1 MKSSSLICVLA
12 LVAAA
17 SAAPQY
23 PILYPVGSPLSP
35 VQPCSQ
41 DEFGRLIP
49 GGFVYPGQGNMQIG
63 SWPWGLMNPMPFYPT
78 DPRFIVLPG
87 PGIPITSDNSEIKP
101 ISPTVP
107 IPGITPAE
115 SKPREWLSSTP
126 TVASRSRCLADYRSQ
141 KPEAPRSANVI
152 GYMVASDIATP
163 HQYPFMVSL
172 VELNDKSRRFELAC
186 GASLISPTKILT
198 AAHCVTDNY
207 ANLLPAS
214 QFQVKL
220 GVHFL
225 NKTTDDAQLSKNVK
239 KIKIHEE
246 YGFDDD
252 GNPHNDIAILT
263 LSSPVEYTDTIS
275 PICLVP
281 NCLNDESGQAVIA
294 MGWGDTT
301 DGGKDSDYLRHAE
314 LSTVSDAKCRRG
326 HGRFFDGE
334 HMFCAFKEG
343 QDTCQNDSGG
353 PLVIENKSRDDK
365 SCRFMQVGIVS
376 FGKGCARGVPGVYVR
391 VKNYLPWIENNSK

>member
-1 MKSSSLICVLA
+1 MKSSSLICVMA

-78 DPRFIVLPG
+78 DPRFIVFPG
-87 PGIPITSDNSEIKP
+87 PGIPITSDNSEVKPIEEIKP
-101 ISPTVP
+101 IAPTVP
-107 IPGITPAE
+107 VTGVTPAE

-126 TVASRSRCLADYRSQ
+126 TVAARSRCLADYRSQ
-141 KPEAPRSANVI
+141 KFEAPPPGVA
-152 GYMVASDIATP
+152 YMVASDITEP

-172 VELNDKSRRFELAC
+172 FRRYELSC
-186 GASLISPTKILT
+186 GGSLISPNKILT
-198 AAHCVTDNY
+198 AAHCVTDTY

-214 QFQVKL
+214 KYQIKL

-225 NKTTDDAQLSKNVK
+225 NKTTNDAQQSRNVNQ
-239 KIKIHEE
+239 IKIHEE

-275 PICLVP
+275 PVCLVP
-281 NCLNDESGQAVIA
+281 SCLNDESGQAVIA
-294 MGWGDTT
+294 MGWGHTT
-301 DGGKDSDYLRHAE
+301 AGGSNSDYLRFAQ
-314 LSTVSDAKCRRG
+314 LSTVSDAKCRKS
-326 HGRFFDGE
+326 HGRFFNGE

-343 QDTCQNDSGG
+343 QDTCQYDSGG
-353 PLVIENKSRDDK
+353 PLVIENKSQDDK

-376 FGKGCARGVPGVYVR
+376 FGDGCAKGVPGVYTR
-391 VKNYLPWIENNSK
+391 VKKYLPWIEKNSK

>member
-1 MKSSSLICVLA
+1 MSHVEVEIHFWNVNNWQLICVLA
-12 LVAAA
+12 LMAAA
-17 SAAPQY
+17 SAAPEY

-172 VELNDKSRRFELAC
+172 SFQTFSKKVKPDNTTFL
-186 GASLISPTKILT
+186 LI
-198 AAHCVTDNY
+198 
-207 ANLLPAS
+207 
-214 QFQVKL
+214 
-220 GVHFL
+220 G
-225 NKTTDDAQLSKNVK
+225 
-239 KIKIHEE
+239 
-246 YGFDDD
+246 
-252 GNPHNDIAILT
+252 
-263 LSSPVEYTDTIS
+263 
-275 PICLVP
+275 
-281 NCLNDESGQAVIA
+281 
-294 MGWGDTT
+294 
-301 DGGKDSDYLRHAE
+301 
-314 LSTVSDAKCRRG
+314 
-326 HGRFFDGE
+326 
-334 HMFCAFKEG
+334 
-343 QDTCQNDSGG
+343 
-353 PLVIENKSRDDK
+353 
-365 SCRFMQVGIVS
+365 
-376 FGKGCARGVPGVYVR
+376 
-391 VKNYLPWIENNSK
+391 

>member
-1 MKSSSLICVLA
+1 MSHVEVEIHFWNVNNWQLICVLA

-172 VELNDKSRRFELAC
+172 S
-186 GASLISPTKILT
+186 
-198 AAHCVTDNY
+198 
-207 ANLLPAS
+207 
-214 QFQVKL
+214 FQTFSKKVKPDETI
-220 GVHFL
+220 F
-225 NKTTDDAQLSKNVK
+225 QL
-239 KIKIHEE
+239 
-246 YGFDDD
+246 
-252 GNPHNDIAILT
+252 
-263 LSSPVEYTDTIS
+263 
-275 PICLVP
+275 
-281 NCLNDESGQAVIA
+281 NCLNYIDRCHLLI
-294 MGWGDTT
+294 
-301 DGGKDSDYLRHAE
+301 
-314 LSTVSDAKCRRG
+314 STVKPRNTS
-326 HGRFFDGE
+326 
-334 HMFCAFKEG
+334 
-343 QDTCQNDSGG
+343 
-353 PLVIENKSRDDK
+353 
-365 SCRFMQVGIVS
+365 
-376 FGKGCARGVPGVYVR
+376 
-391 VKNYLPWIENNSK
+391 